1 MTDAIQI
8 NLSRLHAYFEIIS
21 TGQRINERMKMIR
34 DSTLDTKTMFVRQQ
48 DIFVNRLYYWIHDE
62 NTDNQSPD

>member
-8 NLSRLHAYFEIIS
+8 NLRRLHAYFEIIS

-34 DSTLDTKTMFVRQQ
+34 DSTLDTKTMFEREQ
-48 DIFVNRLYYWIHDE
+48 DIFVN
-62 NTDNQSPD
+62 

>member
-21 TGQRINERMKMIR
+21 TGQRINERMKMIH
-34 DSTLDTKTMFVRQQ
+34 DSTLDTKTMFEREQ
-48 DIFVNRLYYWIHDE
+48 DMFVN
-62 NTDNQSPD
+62 

>member
-8 NLSRLHAYFEIIS
+8 NLSRLHAYFEFIS

-34 DSTLDTKTMFVRQQ
+34 DSTLDTKTMFEREQ
-48 DIFVNRLYYWIHDE
+48 DIFVN
-62 NTDNQSPD
+62 

>member
-8 NLSRLHAYFEIIS
+8 NLSRLHAYFEFIS

-34 DSTLDTKTMFVRQQ
+34 DSTLDTKTMFEREQF
-48 DIFVNRLYYWIHDE
+48 IFVNSLYYWIDDE